1 MGLLTSD
8 VGVESPSR
16 TIQQAIGWLAV
27 MEVMDSRERRVFTKI
42 IMLAKNKNNRP
53 VHIIMAMAK
62 ASKFANISVMAHAV
76 VEYRLQLAIAKFWS
90 NGEKL
95 REAEIK
101 FKGFLVACDV
111 FTQPVTLADA
121 ERKRRLT
128 VVAPSPACQQYQGKS
143 VPFRFATPLR
153 NSVAA
158 FKKAR

>member
-1 MGLLTSD
+1 MIVTQPDHGF
-8 VGVESPSR
+8 EPPSPLME
-16 TIQQAIGWLAV
+16 TATYWL
-27 MEVMDSRERRVFTKI
+27 EVMTGMTPRERRVFTKI
-42 IMLAKNKNNRP
+42 VCLAKKEQSRP

-62 ASKFANISVMAHAV
+62 ANTFAVIGNMAHAV
-76 VEYRLQLAIAKFWS
+76 VAYRVQMAIAKFWS

-111 FTQPVTLADA
+111 FTRPVTLADA
-121 ERKRRLT
+121 GRKRRLT
-128 VVAPSPACQQYQGKS
+128 VVATSPACQQYQGKL